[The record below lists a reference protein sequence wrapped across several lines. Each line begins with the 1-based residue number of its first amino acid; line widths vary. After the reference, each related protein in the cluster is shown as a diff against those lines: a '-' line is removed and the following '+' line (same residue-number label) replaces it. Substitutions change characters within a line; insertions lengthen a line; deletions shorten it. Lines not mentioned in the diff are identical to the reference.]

1 MTVAR
6 MHFTGVDDVIRSF
19 EVEAERIERNGDAA
33 VEAGANVLI
42 EAAREEVPVDTGG
55 LWESIT
61 TTKVSRNERGDRMA
75 TVYPDGLNPRGERY
89 ATIANVL
96 EYGRSDTPPNPWM
109 DRAGE
114 KADDK
119 ISRAMLTELEKD

>member
-1 MTVAR
+1 MAR
-6 MHFTGVDDVIRSF
+6 IHFTGVDDVIRSF
-19 EVEAERIERNGDAA
+19 EIEAERIERNGDAA

-42 EAAREEVPVDTGG
+42 ESAREEAPVDTGG
-55 LWESIT
+55 LRDSIKA
-61 TTKVSRNERGDRMA
+61 TKVSRNERGDRMA

-89 ATIANVL
+89 AMIANVL

-109 DRAGE
+109 DRGGE

-119 ISRAMLTELEKD
+119 ITQTMRTELERD